1 MGTQKKSTQVLKW
14 KHSSQWSAANAD
26 IKTLEKWAKL
36 EISTK
41 ECVKILAA
49 NNNWANNI
57 SDSDFENSISQLGWN
72 RGMVLRKNREFPIF

>member
-1 MGTQKKSTQVLKW
+1 MGTQKNSTQVLKW
-14 KHSSQWSAANAD
+14 KHSSQWSVANTD
-26 IKTLEKWAKL
+26 IKTLEKWVKL

-49 NNNWANNI
+49 NNNWTNNI

-72 RGMVLRKNREFPIF
+72 RGMILRKNREFPVF